1 MEDITDGNNTHAKRV
16 CKDFEI
22 KLSGE
27 HQDFHVQSD
36 TPLLTDVFENFRNV
50 CLKIYELDPA
60 KFLSAP
66 GLAWQAT
73 LKKTKVKLDLL
84 TNIEI
89 LLMVE
94 KYIRGRICHS
104 IYRYV
109 KANNKYM
116 KDYDE
121 NTTIKKVIKD
131 KKTIKNHNKEG
142 DKGYA
147 MFAIDVQY
155 IEKLHKRHNDLPFL
169 SERMKIENV

>member
-36 TPLLTDVFENFRNV
+36 TPLLADVFENFRNI
-50 CLKIYELDPA
+50 CLKMYELDPA

-66 GLAWQAT
+66 RLARQAT

-94 KYIRGRICHS
+94 KYI
-104 IYRYV
+104 
-109 KANNKYM
+109 
-116 KDYDE
+116 
-121 NTTIKKVIKD
+121 
-131 KKTIKNHNKEG
+131 
-142 DKGYA
+142 
-147 MFAIDVQY
+147 
-155 IEKLHKRHNDLPFL
+155 
-169 SERMKIENV
+169 